1 MLKSD
6 KIKTVEKVSLTNMS
20 IEGGKKMVFQ
30 KLKKISAMTLA
41 AAMVVTSVP
50 VGDYTTI
57 LASAKGQVGNVKNVV
72 SVDGSDLQE
81 DEEGVYKVT
90 MDENGNLTSDTDY
103 DPDGELA
110 GNENTPFSWDNVNMY
125 FVITDRF
132 KNGDKSNDHSYGRSA
147 KSSTV
152 SKIKDRANKE
162 DAAKTFEEVAG
173 SYAATGE
180 SEADNYE
187 TGIGTFHGGDLKGL
201 TEYIEN
207 GYFDAL
213 GTNAIWIT
221 APYEQ
226 VHGAICADGFKHYAY
241 HGYYALDYTEVDANM
256 GTSEELHKFIDT
268 AHEHGIRVVF
278 DVVMNHT
285 GYPDA
290 YTIAEYYGANSPL
303 LTSNWRDIYF
313 GTNASDLHWYHDY
326 ANESA
331 SGGRGNFAYGD
342 AWNSSYYG
350 TSWLRMVA
358 GRYGS
363 GYTAKEDGDEV
374 TYCSAG
380 LPDFKTES
388 GEKLGIPDVLQKKW
402 TKEGRLSEKTAETK
416 AMLSACGYSTDS
428 ATVKQYLVAWLSNWV
443 REYGVDGFRC
453 DTAKHVGIDC
463 WKDLKEQS
471 KKALKEWRANNTDK
485 ACSAWTDDFWMT
497 GEVYSQG
504 LSMKYGE
511 TDYSQAFDSLINFSF
526 QGNGG
531 QKGSALESVYSQY
544 SEYARSSATGN
555 PLSYISSHDKG
566 IGARGSD
573 PGTALLLCPGGVQV
587 YYGDETSRQNGKG
600 SGDQPSR
607 SQMTW
612 NNESCLEHWQKI
624 GHFRRNHISV
634 GAGVHKK
641 LADSPYTFART
652 YTGKATAG
660 SEAKTDYEDKVV
672 VALPCGQGTYDVT
685 VSGVFADGTTLVDE
699 YTGETYTVSGGKV
712 SVTTSSSEQAI
723 LLAEPQESQGPVQ
736 KAKVSA
742 SKAAGTYN
750 EDKFEVTFTTE
761 NITDAKL
768 EINGVH
774 TVALENGT
782 ATVTIGED
790 TAYEEE
796 TVIKVT
802 GKSEIDGSDVAKEFK
817 YTRSA
822 APVIGGAASAFKVR
836 IKKDIFGS
844 VPTIWLWSDSVKQY
858 TDKAWPGDAMT
869 LEGDY
874 YVYTCDKIT
883 GEVSAIICDGG
894 ENKKFDTIKLK
905 GNCEVHEDKS
915 VTEVPAE
922 STGEE
927 CTVTVKYVN
936 GEDNTA
942 LKTITRVGAEGDSY
956 TVYAPNML
964 SDLSG
969 YQLAQGQETSKT
981 GTFSATETTVEFV
994 YTKNGEV
1001 IITPAPGTPEPT
1013 GNDATPTPTGNDAT
1027 PTPSDNDATPTPVGG
1042 DVTSAPT
1049 NRPSTPT
1056 PSANTTIAPGATAT
1070 VPPVN
1075 GTQAPT
1081 LPPVNNEVTDA
1092 PVKNTEAPKATNAP
1106 ATEAPKANT
1115 AAVSVSLK
1123 ADPADSVSVGSPV
1136 KLTATATGG
1145 SLKFTY
1151 KFRVDDETGAKI
1163 AERAYTDSNTF
1174 TWLPDEAG
1182 TYTVT
1187 AFVLDTTT
1195 NVETKT
1201 SISYK
1206 VTQPVKSL
1214 KISKFTMSRLKR
1226 LAYKIDAKATGGK
1239 SGYKYKFTAKFK
1251 GKTTVLQK
1259 YSSKKTLKCKFKKKG
1274 KYVITLY
1281 VKDASGKVVK
1291 KSKSINVK

>member
-1 MLKSD
+1 
-6 KIKTVEKVSLTNMS
+6 
-20 IEGGKKMVFQ
+20 MVFQ

-50 VGDYTTI
+50 VSDYTSI
-57 LASAKGQVGNVKNVV
+57 LASAKGQTDSGKSVV

-81 DEEGVYKVT
+81 DEAGVYKVT

-103 DPDGELA
+103 DPYGELA

-147 KSSTV
+147 TSSTV
-152 SKIKDRANKE
+152 SEIKDSENKE
-162 DAAKTFEEVAG
+162 NAADTFKAVAG
-173 SYAATGE
+173 DYASKGE
-180 SEADNYE
+180 KGANNYE

-226 VHGAICADGFKHYAY
+226 VHGAMCGNEFKHYAY

-290 YTIAEYYGANSPL
+290 YTIAEYYGADSPL
-303 LTSNWRDIYF
+303 LSSNWRDIYF
-313 GTNASDLHWYHDY
+313 NTEEANLHWYDDY
-326 ANESA
+326 ANIDP
-331 SGGRGNFAYGD
+331 GKGRGNIAYNE

-350 TSWLRMVA
+350 TSWLRMVEN
-358 GRYGS
+358 RFSS
-363 GYTAKEDGDEV
+363 GYTAKESGDEV

-416 AMLSACGYSTDS
+416 AMLSACGYGPDS

-463 WKDLKEQS
+463 WSDLKEQG
-471 KKALKEWRANNTDK
+471 KKALKEWRANNKDK

-504 LSMKYGE
+504 LSMNYGG
-511 TDYSQAFDSLINFSF
+511 TDYSQAFDSLINFNF
-526 QGNGG
+526 QGNEN
-531 QKGSALESVYSQY
+531 KSGSSLESVYSEY
-544 SEYARSSATGN
+544 SQYARSSATGD

-566 IGARGSD
+566 IGGRGAN

-587 YYGDETSRQNGKG
+587 YYGDETSRQPGPG
-600 SGDQPSR
+600 PEDQPSR

-612 NNESCLEHWQKI
+612 NNASCLEHWQKI

-634 GAGVHKK
+634 GAGVHEK
-641 LADSPYTFART
+641 LSDSPYTFART
-652 YTGKATAG
+652 YSGKATVG
-660 SEAKTDYEDKVV
+660 SESKTDYEDKVV
-672 VALPCGQGTYDVT
+672 VALPCGAGTYDVT

-723 LLAEPQESQGPVQ
+723 LLAEPQESQGPTL

-774 TVALENGT
+774 TVAFENGI

-858 TDKAWPGDAMT
+858 TDKAWPGDSMT
-869 LEGDY
+869 VEGDY

-883 GEVSAIICDGG
+883 GEVTAIVCDGG
-894 ENKKFDTIKLK
+894 SDDAHKKFDGITLK
-905 GNCEVHEDKS
+905 GNCEVDAGGTVK
-915 VTEVPAE
+915 EVPAE
-922 STGEE
+922 STGKE

-936 GEDNTA
+936 GNDNTA

-981 GTFSATETTVEFV
+981 GKFSATETTVEFV

-1001 IITPAPGTPEPT
+1001 ISTPVPVTPEPT
-1013 GNDATPTPTGNDAT
+1013 DDDPTPTPTNDDPTPEPTDDDPT
-1027 PTPSDNDATPTPVGG
+1027 PTPTNGDATTTPIVDDTTPTPV
-1042 DVTSAPT
+1042 PT
-1049 NRPSTPT
+1049 DRPSTPT
-1056 PSANTTIAPGATAT
+1056 PSANTTIAPVMTAT
-1070 VPPVN
+1070 V
-1075 GTQAPT
+1075 APT
-1081 LPPVNNEVTDA
+1081 QVPTNTPANNNATQVPLVNIEAPDA
-1092 PVKNTEAPKATNAP
+1092 PAAP

-1115 AAVSVSLK
+1115 AAVSVSLA
-1123 ADPADSVSVGSPV
+1123 ADPGDSVLVGNPV

-1151 KFRVDDETGAKI
+1151 KFRVDDESGAKA
-1163 AERAYTDSNTF
+1163 AERPYSTTNTF
-1174 TWLPDEAG
+1174 TWIPVDAG
-1182 TYTVT
+1182 NYTVT

-1195 NVETKT
+1195 NKEVKT
-1201 SISYK
+1201 SINYN
-1206 VTQPVKSL
+1206 VTQLAKSL
-1214 KISKFTMSRLKR
+1214 RISKFTMSRLKR
-1226 LAYKIDAKATGGK
+1226 MAYKIDAKAIGGK
-1239 SGYKYKFTAKFK
+1239 SGYNYKFTAKYK
-1251 GKTTVLQK
+1251 GKTIVLK
-1259 YSSKKTLKCKFKKKG
+1259 NYSAKKTFKYKFKKKG
-1274 KYVITLY
+1274 QYVITLY

-1291 KSKSINVK
+1291 KSKTIKVK